1 MGDKVIFPFLITL
14 AMTSML
20 VSIPLGLAVAIG
32 TSRYLILDWS
42 VWPIVANVFSMIA
55 GAVTATQLGKFAKRL
70 LDDLRGSDE

>member
-1 MGDKVIFPFLITL
+1 MGDKVIFPFVITL

-42 VWPIVANVFSMIA
+42 VWPIVANLLSMIA
-55 GAVTATQLGKFAKRL
+55 GAITSTQLGKFAKLL
-70 LDDLRGSDE
+70 LDDLRESDK